1 MKKQYHY
8 TACGLDNVWL
18 ENGYTVKQ
26 TQLGQAVSVE
36 DVKGLHELLAL
47 QLTQKPGLLS
57 GKEFR
62 FLRVQLGLSQE
73 ALGRLL
79 DFSENAVSLWE
90 RKDTVPVTCD
100 HWLRLCVLA
109 KLAGNT
115 KVADALERIKTV
127 QKLVYQKYVVKD
139 IQGQR
144 TVSVVPMPVTRQKPA
159 LA

>member
-1 MKKQYHY
+1 MKKQLHY

-18 ENGYTVKQ
+18 ENGFMVKPSA
-26 TQLGQAVSVE
+26 LGEVVSVQ
-36 DVKGLHELLAL
+36 DADGLHHLLAMTL
-47 QLTQKPGLLS
+47 VQQPGLLT

-73 ALGRLL
+73 ALGQLL

-90 RKDTVPVTCD
+90 RKDTVPLTCD
-100 HWLRLCVLA
+100 HWLRMCVWA

-127 QKLVYQKYVVKD
+127 QKLAYQKYVVKD
-139 IQGQR
+139 VRGRR
-144 TVSVVPMPVTRQKPA
+144 TVSVQRQPKPIQA
-159 LA
+159 

>member
-1 MKKQYHY
+1 MKKQLHY

-18 ENGYTVKQ
+18 ENGFTVKPSA
-26 TQLGQAVSVE
+26 LGEVVSVQ
-36 DVKGLHELLAL
+36 DTDGLHHILAMTL
-47 QLTQKPGLLS
+47 VQKPGLLT

-73 ALGRLL
+73 ALGQLL

-90 RKDTVPVTCD
+90 RKDTVPLTCD
-100 HWLRLCVLA
+100 HWLRMCVWA

-127 QKLVYQKYVVKD
+127 QKLVYQKYVVKGV
-139 IQGQR
+139 QGRR
-144 TVSVVPMPVTRQKPA
+144 TVSVQRQPKPTPA
-159 LA
+159 

>member
-1 MKKQYHY
+1 MKKQLHY

-18 ENGYTVKQ
+18 ENGFMVKPSA
-26 TQLGQAVSVE
+26 LGEVVSVQ
-36 DVKGLHELLAL
+36 DADGLHHLLAMTL
-47 QLTQKPGLLS
+47 VQQPGLLT

-73 ALGRLL
+73 ALGQLL

-90 RKDTVPVTCD
+90 RKDTVPLTCD
-100 HWLRLCVLA
+100 HWLRMSVWA

-127 QKLVYQKYVVKD
+127 QKLAYQKYVVKD
-139 IQGQR
+139 VRGRR
-144 TVSVVPMPVTRQKPA
+144 TVSVQRQPKPIQA
-159 LA
+159 